1 MSSSTK
7 SSFLGMRLQGE
18 GWVAQISLGTEKS
31 KEIYQYKV
39 RLKHPGWSN
48 SKHKK
53 KRNLQYFV
61 NQLPWT
67 LFLNSVLPQ
76 SPFACMH
83 NRCRM
88 LIKQHGTGA
97 NPLGSCFV
105 NSCFQVALS
114 SLMERSGR
122 ACALQMGYP
131 LQLLAASGTR
141 GLDFPFVSQPGAAV
155 AFCGLIQTSW
165 LNTHGQ
171 SKSFTGPGPLQ
182 QDQCWS
188 QRICYPL

>member
-1 MSSSTK
+1 MVK
-7 SSFLGMRLQGE
+7 GGLPKYLQ
-18 GWVAQISLGTEKS
+18 VQKKS
-31 KEIYQYKV
+31 KEIYQSEV
-39 RLKHPGWSN
+39 RLKHPGRSN

-67 LFLNSVLPQ
+67 LFLNSVHPQ

-83 NRCRM
+83 NRSRM
-88 LIKQHGTGA
+88 LIKQHDTGA
-97 NPLGSCFV
+97 SPFGSCFV
-105 NSCFQVALS
+105 NSCFQVAPS
-114 SLMERSGR
+114 SLTERSGR

-141 GLDFPFVSQPGAAV
+141 GLDFPFISQPGAAV
-155 AFCGLIQTSW
+155 AFHGLIQTSR

-182 QDQCWS
+182 RDQCWS
-188 QRICYPL
+188 QCICYPL